1 MKEKNTNE
9 KKINNKNKV
18 NKFIL
23 FFRIISIII
32 IIYCLFYIFTWFLEN
47 KKNSDM
53 LKKVTDSSML
63 HPVTIQIPTDSS
75 AISNNP
81 EENPNTETNSSNSSN
96 KAPKQIIT
104 YSLDF
109 NNLLSINPNTV
120 GWVSVPNTAIN
131 YPIVKHSDNNFYL
144 NHSFDKSYNKAGWI
158 FADYRN
164 KFDGT
169 DKNIIIYGHNRVD
182 NSMFA
187 TLANTQKKYWYSNP
201 SNKYITFNNPNGQIY
216 VYEIFSAYTIKSETY
231 YLTTTFK
238 DDNNYQNFLNT
249 IKNRSIH
256 NFGVNVTAK
265 DKILTLSTCDSSG
278 KSRIIVHAKRI
289 V

>member
-9 KKINNKNKV
+9 KKIKV

-32 IIYCLFYIFTWFLEN
+32 IIYCLFYILTWFLEN
-47 KKNSDM
+47 KKSSDM
-53 LKKVTDSSML
+53 LKKVTESSVL
-63 HPVTIQIPTDSS
+63 NTVTIQIPDSTES
-75 AISNNP
+75 SNNP
-81 EENPNTETNSSNSSN
+81 EENPGNQNKPNNSTTNTT
-96 KAPKQIIT
+96 KKIIT

-109 NNLLSINPNTV
+109 NNLLSINTDTV
-120 GWVSVPNTAIN
+120 GWISVPNTSIH
-131 YPIVKHSDNNFYL
+131 YPVVKHSDNKFYL

-169 DKNIIIYGHNRVD
+169 DKNIIVYGHNRVD

-238 DDNNYQNFLNT
+238 DDNDYQNFLNT
-249 IKNRSIH
+249 MKNRSIY

>member
-9 KKINNKNKV
+9 KKIKV

-32 IIYCLFYIFTWFLEN
+32 IIYCLFYILTWFLEN
-47 KKNSDM
+47 KKSSDM
-53 LKKVTDSSML
+53 LKKVTESSVL
-63 HPVTIQIPTDSS
+63 NTVTIQIPDSTES
-75 AISNNP
+75 SNNP
-81 EENPNTETNSSNSSN
+81 EENPGNQNKPNNSTTNTT
-96 KAPKQIIT
+96 KKIIT
-104 YSLDF
+104 YSLNF
-109 NNLLSINPNTV
+109 NNLLSINTDTV
-120 GWVSVPNTAIN
+120 GWISVPNTSIN
-131 YPIVKHSDNNFYL
+131 YPVVKHLDNKFYL

-169 DKNIIIYGHNRVD
+169 DKNIIVYGHNRVD

-238 DDNNYQNFLNT
+238 DDNDYQNFLNT
-249 IKNRSIH
+249 MRNRSIY